1 MMKIDE
7 IKACVREEIDRELE
21 LIKEN
26 LENYKRR
33 LDKTVTEQV
42 NKFQKEKEKYVEQN
56 NLLTDVPN
64 DDQTGIDHDMI
75 TAVES
80 GEKFNFQSRS
90 FFLSSNK

>member
-1 MMKIDE
+1 M
-7 IKACVREEIDRELE
+7 
-21 LIKEN
+21 
-26 LENYKRR
+26 
-33 LDKTVTEQV
+33 TEQV

-80 GEKFNFQSRS
+80 GEKFNF
-90 FFLSSNK
+90 

>member
-1 MMKIDE
+1 M
-7 IKACVREEIDRELE
+7 
-21 LIKEN
+21 
-26 LENYKRR
+26 
-33 LDKTVTEQV
+33 TEQV

-90 FFLSSNK
+90 FFYPQINKFYIIPLRYARVYQFQARIICSAVRTRRCCDLTDWV